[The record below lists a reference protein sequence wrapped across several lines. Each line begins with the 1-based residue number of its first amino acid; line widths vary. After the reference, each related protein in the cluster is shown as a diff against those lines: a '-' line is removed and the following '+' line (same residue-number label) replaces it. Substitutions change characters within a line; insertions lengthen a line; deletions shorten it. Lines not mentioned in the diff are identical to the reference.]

1 MKNLPLMP
9 ESDSLMC
16 YGGRRFCI
24 LLWFAILSLLFIP
37 LSPPAS
43 GAEAPKAKNVLVMY
57 SFSDPTEYDPIESL
71 ESAIR
76 AKAASPINFYVENME
91 SQRLVDEAY
100 RKSWAETLARTYH
113 GVSLDL
119 VIAFSYPA
127 LQFAVQYRDE
137 IFPGR
142 PIVFSDVHVSRFAGR
157 TMWPGVTGV
166 TVPVD
171 VAGTLALALRLHP
184 DTDTIAVIAGTSELE
199 SYWAREVHTELLRHR
214 DRVTE
219 VDFVGPPS
227 AQLLENVAALP
238 PHTVVLF
245 QMAPQYSSQLAIGYN
260 DILAIV
266 SQRLP
271 TYSIFPAICLDRGC
285 IGGVRANEKEQTAS
299 AAAITG
305 RLFAGERPESIPVM
319 HGSSTHIEVD
329 WRQLRRWHIPDSALP
344 PGTVILY
351 RQPTLWE
358 RDRRYIL
365 AAIALIVAQA
375 LLIIGLLWQR
385 ARKRAAEAVL
395 RESEKRFRVMAD
407 TTPSLVWMCDS
418 HGKITYLN
426 ERRTSFT
433 GTAPNAE
440 YNDTWVAYVHTDDLE
455 NVLNTLAEALYTRQP
470 FSMEYRLRRR
480 DGVYRWMF
488 DVASP
493 RVNGDGSFAG
503 FIASAVDTTDQKIAQ
518 QALEKISGQL
528 IEAQEKERTRIARE
542 LHDDICQRLA
552 LLSVEIEQAHRS
564 QNGSPAVE
572 TKSLQEI
579 QRHCAEIATD
589 VQSMSH
595 QLHSSKLDLLGIKAA
610 LRGFC
615 KEFSNQYEVN
625 VEFTERNVPTQ
636 VSKEI
641 SLCLFRVAQEA
652 LHNAVKYSGVRQ
664 FAVEL
669 SGRGNEVQLVV
680 NDCGAGFD
688 IEKTRTNRGLGLLS
702 MQERIYLVHGKFAVN
717 SKPGQGTT
725 IIATVPLAPE
735 NRRDMEPMQ
744 THIPAEMRPG

>member
-1 MKNLPLMP
+1 MKNLPVVP
-9 ESDSLMC
+9 QSDSPIC
-16 YGGRRFCI
+16 YGRRRVCI
-24 LLWFAILSLLFIP
+24 FLRFATLGVILISL
-37 LSPPAS
+37 STPAS
-43 GAEAPKAKNVLVMY
+43 SAEAPKAKNVLVMY
-57 SFSDPTEYDPIESL
+57 SFSDRTEYDPIESL

-76 AKAASPINFYVENME
+76 ARAASPVNFYVEYME

-142 PIVFSDVHVSRFAGR
+142 PLVFSDVHVSRLAGR

-171 VAGTLALALRLHP
+171 VAGTLDLALRLHP
-184 DTDTIAVIAGTSELE
+184 DTDTIAVIAGTSELD

-214 DRVTE
+214 DRVKE
-219 VDFVGPPS
+219 FDFVGPPS
-227 AQLLENVAALP
+227 AQLAENVAALP
-238 PHTVVLF
+238 PHTAVLF

-285 IGGVRANEKEQTAS
+285 IGGVQANEKEQTAS

-319 HGSSTHIEVD
+319 HGSSTKIEVD

-358 RDRRYIL
+358 RYRRYIL

-375 LLIIGLLWQR
+375 LLIVGLLWQR

-395 RESEKRFRVMAD
+395 RESEMRFRVMAD

-426 ERRTSFT
+426 ERRASFT
-433 GTAPNAE
+433 GTAPDAE
-440 YNDTWVAYVHTDDLE
+440 YSDTWVAYVHTDDLE
-455 NVLNTLAEALYTRQP
+455 NVLNTFAEALNTRQP
-470 FSMEYRLRRR
+470 FSMEYRLRRK

-493 RVNGDGSFAG
+493 RVNEDGSFAG

-528 IEAQEKERTRIARE
+528 IEAQEKERTRIARD

-552 LLSVEIEQAHRS
+552 LLSVEIEQANRS
-564 QNGSPAVE
+564 QNGSPAVAA
-572 TKSLQEI
+572 KSLTEI
-579 QRHCAEIATD
+579 QKHCAEIATD

-595 QLHSSKLDLLGIKAA
+595 QLHSSKLDVLGIKAA

-615 KEFSNQYEVN
+615 REFSNQYEVN
-625 VEFTERNVPTQ
+625 VEFKESNMPSD

-652 LHNAVKYSGVRQ
+652 LHNAVKYSGVSQ
-664 FAVEL
+664 FTVEL
-669 SGRGNEVQLVV
+669 TSRDNEIQLLV
-680 NDCGAGFD
+680 NDAGAGFD
-688 IEKTRTNRGLGLLS
+688 VERARTNRGLGLLS
-702 MQERIYLVHGKFAVN
+702 MQERIQLVHGRFSVN
-717 SKPGQGTT
+717 SKTGKGTR
-725 IIATVPLAPE
+725 ILAAVPLVVE
-735 NRRDMEPMQ
+735 NRWVRDRTQ
-744 THIPAEMRPG
+744 TTDEIAHG